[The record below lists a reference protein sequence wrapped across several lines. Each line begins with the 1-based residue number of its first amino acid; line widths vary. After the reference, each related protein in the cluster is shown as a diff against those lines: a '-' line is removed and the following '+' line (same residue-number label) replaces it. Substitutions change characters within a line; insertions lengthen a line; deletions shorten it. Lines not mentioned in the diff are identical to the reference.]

1 MGISKKAA
9 LCIAV
14 LIAWSSNA
22 HARPNGLALSLE
34 RGFGFASTS
43 TTVETDT
50 STTTNSTT
58 HFGLGLNAGQVAD
71 DSGVAT
77 GFTLA
82 RVGIDYLTRDGLTLG
97 SGIGYATVSSELEQ
111 ESPGGAGSIAS
122 ESSGS
127 MLLLAPR
134 VGYTLMF
141 ASEVGLWPRGGIT
154 YTSIS
159 AESEQLVTPEEISVG
174 QFALTL
180 EAPLIIVPS
189 SSFGVLIAP
198 TFDYVLSHSTEVD
211 DTELDNEVSGSAFG
225 IHFGLMGIL

>member
-1 MGISKKAA
+1 MSKKAT

-14 LIAWSSNA
+14 LIAWSSSA
-22 HARPNGLALSLE
+22 QARPNGLALSLE
-34 RGFGFASTS
+34 RGFGFTSAS

-50 STTTNSTT
+50 ITTTSSTT
-58 HFGLGLNAGQVAD
+58 HFGLGLNPGQIAS
-71 DSGVAT
+71 DSGAPM

-82 RVGIDYLTRDGLTLG
+82 RVGIDYLTRGGLTLG
-97 SGIGYATVSSELEQ
+97 SGVGYATVSGELEQ
-111 ESPGGAGSIAS
+111 ESPGGAGSISS

-159 AESEQLVTPEEISVG
+159 AESEELGAPVEASIG
-174 QFALTL
+174 QFAVTL

-198 TFDYVLSHSTEVD
+198 TFDYVLSHSTESD
-211 DTELDNEVSGSAFG
+211 GTELDHEVSGSAFG
-225 IHFGLMGIL
+225 IQFGLMGIL